1 MIIFEGHSIKNY
13 SENMTEDEFFEFCQ
27 ENSYLQIERD
37 ADQNI
42 VVMSPAGGYSGYYE
56 SKFIHAITDWCD
68 KSHLGASFSS
78 STGFILPNGA
88 MRSPDASW
96 LNQQKWDSIPHE
108 VKKKFLPTVPDFI
121 VEVKSETDSL
131 PRLQD
136 KMEEW
141 IANGV
146 RLGWLV
152 DPENEHIHVYHQAGE
167 PEKLEGFQRTLTG
180 EDIMPGFEFDF
191 LKLMQV

>member
-1 MIIFEGHSIKNY
+1 MIIFEGHPIKNY

-42 VVMSPAGGYSGYYE
+42 VVMSPAGYYSGIYE
-56 SKFIHAITDWCD
+56 SKFITAVTAWAEKDQT
-68 KSHLGASFSS
+68 GQSFSS

-88 MRSPDASW
+88 VRSPDAGW
-96 LNQQKWDSIPHE
+96 IHRQKLASIPHE
-108 VKKKFLPTVPDFI
+108 VKKKFLPAVPDFI
-121 VEVKSETDSL
+121 VEVKSETDSI

-136 KMEEW
+136 KMKEW

-152 DPENEHIHVYHQAGE
+152 NPENEHIYIYRQTGE
-167 PEKLEGFQRTLTG
+167 PEKLEGFLRTLTG
-180 EDIMPGFEFDF
+180 EDVLLGFEFDF
-191 LKLMQV
+191 RRLSLE